1 MKLVM
6 MAMAAMFIA
15 GMAAWLIL
23 FRNYYALIWDI
34 RHGAYKTPLI
44 KQIIIK
50 YINCKKLDL
59 NIMNVKVFVE
69 KNIENYSVYRLTF
82 SGWEKLAKAMEGLIV
97 MIAVVAVCIFRDMAE
112 VRYICEMV
120 GLLAALALHLCGWLT
135 DTAGMHRALVVETVD
150 YLENSGNILEQS
162 MAYSATMD
170 KLTGRAAAE
179 FEKMSRRY
187 EQIQAAVKA
196 ENNI

>member
-6 MAMAAMFIA
+6 MAMAAMFIV

-97 MIAVVAVCIFRDMAE
+97 IIAVVAVDRKSSCRE
-112 VRYICEMV
+112 RVS
-120 GLLAALALHLCGWLT
+120 T
-135 DTAGMHRALVVETVD
+135 
-150 YLENSGNILEQS
+150 
-162 MAYSATMD
+162 
-170 KLTGRAAAE
+170 
-179 FEKMSRRY
+179 
-187 EQIQAAVKA
+187 
-196 ENNI
+196 